1 MAILGV
7 SMYFLSMVRLDG
19 YLVAPRRNQFSL
31 SFDTYDS
38 WCLLLPRS
46 GSFDFEVGDAQGTAR
61 FGDIVVCPPG
71 GTLWRRMRTPTAFFH
86 ARFSTD
92 LEPPTGRTRL
102 RDLDRVRSDFALL
115 ETAQS
120 HTDLVAVHV
129 VTDLILMML
138 RSRRDAPEDQLVRKA
153 TTFLLDNFTA
163 PDLSLGDLA
172 AALGISAAQLP
183 RRFRASRGVTPVAY
197 LRNIRLQKARELLT
211 ETDDTLQAIAEQSG
225 YRSAFYLSRVFTN
238 HTGQPPSAYRRA
250 SRV

>member
-1 MAILGV
+1 
-7 SMYFLSMVRLDG
+7 MYFLSMVRLDG

-31 SFDTYDS
+31 SFDTYDN

-46 GSFDFEVGDAQGTAR
+46 GSFDFEVGDAHGTAR

-92 LEPPTGRTRL
+92 LEPPTARTRL
-102 RDLDRVRSDFALL
+102 RDLDRLRSDFALL

-120 HTDLVAVHV
+120 HTDLVAAHV

-172 AALGISAAQLP
+172 AELGISAAQLS
-183 RRFRASRGVTPVAY
+183 RRFRAVRGVTPVAY

-211 ETDDTLQAIAEQSG
+211 ETDNTLQTIAEQSG
-225 YRSAFYLSRVFTN
+225 YRSAFYLSRVFSN
-238 HTGQPPSAYRRA
+238 HTGQSPSSYRRA